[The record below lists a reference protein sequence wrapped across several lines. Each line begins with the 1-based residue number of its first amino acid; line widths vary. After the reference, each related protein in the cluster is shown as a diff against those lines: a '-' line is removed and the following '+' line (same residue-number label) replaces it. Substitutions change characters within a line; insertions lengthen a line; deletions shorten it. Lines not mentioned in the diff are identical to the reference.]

1 MRFKKRMLPVNI
13 LWIWSIC
20 DRPVECAE
28 AVAEGG
34 GLRLSSTVT
43 AVTLTRIEIF
53 QDAGKGK
60 KKNTDINIF
69 FRLLKYC

>member
-20 DRPVECAE
+20 DRPVEGAE

-43 AVTLTRIEIF
+43 AVTLTRIKIF
-53 QDAGKGK
+53 QDAGKKGEK
-60 KKNTDINIF
+60 KSDIVIF
-69 FRLLKYC
+69 SLF